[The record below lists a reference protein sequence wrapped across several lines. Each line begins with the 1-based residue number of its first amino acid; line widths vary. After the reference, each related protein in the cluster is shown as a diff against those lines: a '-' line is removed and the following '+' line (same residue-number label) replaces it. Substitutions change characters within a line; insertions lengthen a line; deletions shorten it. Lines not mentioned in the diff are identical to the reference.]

1 MDIDYLE
8 GYLKDAATRGLAN
21 GDRVESQV
29 DRWRRAEA
37 ELDSSLK
44 NKGSKREID
53 GALQEYNHSTYALT
67 GMYNHVLG
75 REREDVSA

>member
-1 MDIDYLE
+1 M
-8 GYLKDAATRGLAN
+8 
-21 GDRVESQV
+21 

-44 NKGSKREID
+44 NKGSKTDID

-67 GMYNHVLG
+67 SMYNHVLG
-75 REREDVSA
+75 RERGDVLA